1 MKSIEQNL
9 KDLCRLKGL
18 SLTDVAN
25 RMGTSPSNL
34 LSSVKGNPTVS
45 KIQDIAD
52 ALNVS
57 ISELLTAKPEKSL
70 GLAIIGGHT
79 YQLAEPSVA
88 TVQLPHYTN
97 YDALRKDIT
106 AFVKAAVKQ
115 DRYASLMGMLEAFE
129 VFSLVYDHARAQF
142 LLSVCYGAGETFVTC
157 YDKVEYAFWGPND
170 TEETIKWNLPDITQ
184 EIINDVEGSALTKLQ
199 SR

>member
-1 MKSIEQNL
+1 MSTIEANL
-9 KDLCRLKGL
+9 KELCRLKGL

-25 RMGTSPSNL
+25 RIGTSPSNL
-34 LSSVKGNPTVS
+34 VNRIKGNPTLTTLE
-45 KIQDIAD
+45 DIAN

-57 ISELLTAKPEKSL
+57 ISELLTQRPEKSL

-97 YDALRKDIT
+97 YDILRKDIT
-106 AFVKAAVKQ
+106 AFVKTAVKKEEN
-115 DRYASLMGMLEAFE
+115 AALMGMLEGFE
-129 VFSLVYDHARAQF
+129 VFSLVYDHHSAKF
-142 LLSVCYGAGETFVTC
+142 LLSVCFGAGETLVTT
-157 YDKVEYAFWGPND
+157 YDKVEYANWGPKD

-184 EIINDVEGSALTKLQ
+184 EIINDVEGNALTKLQ